1 MMTLSGFTY
10 YSLTLE
16 LHSKGFKI
24 DLSNKV
30 CDVTQDLPS
39 YKCHIIYDKQTLIIF
54 IDPSN
59 LKRSFGKSADSPQI
73 LRKTHLIDNVPT
85 KMH

>member
-16 LHSKGFKI
+16 LPSKGFKI

-54 IDPSN
+54 ID
-59 LKRSFGKSADSPQI
+59 LFKKKFWKVFCVLRRFAVPQI
-73 LRKTHLIDNVPT
+73 L
-85 KMH
+85 